1 MSGDRYGV
9 FAVGNHLIGVPAAQI
24 HEIFQLGEVRV
35 PPNCPPEQRGLAVLR
50 GNVFPALDLRV
61 CLGHVSARE
70 ESEALATL
78 LGEREEDHKRWVA
91 ELEASVREHRPFRLA
106 TDPRKCK
113 FGQWY
118 YAFKTDD
125 AVLRSELGKFEE
137 PHARIHAL
145 AIEVAK
151 LVEDGQV
158 DRALERIE
166 QTRKG
171 LLATLVE
178 QFEHTRQALHDS
190 RKEVG
195 VTVEL
200 NGRRSVLIVD
210 RAEAVAD
217 LEHIAAEDDP
227 LAAGALPVDLVRKLA
242 RWRGTSAPV
251 LLLDVERIGSL
262 AG

>member
-70 ESEALATL
+70 ESEALAAL
-78 LGEREEDHKRWVA
+78 LGEREEDHRRWVA
-91 ELEASVREHRPFRLA
+91 ELEASVRERRPFRLA

-118 YAFKTDD
+118 YAFKSDD
-125 AVLRSELGKFEE
+125 AVLRSELAKFEE

-145 AIEVAK
+145 AIEVGK
-151 LVEDGQV
+151 LVEAGQL

-166 QTRKG
+166 QTRRG

-178 QFEHTRQALHDS
+178 QFERTRAALHDA

-217 LEHIAAEDDP
+217 LEPIAAEDDP
-227 LAAGALPVDLVRKLA
+227 LAAGTLPVDLVRRLA
-242 RWRGTSAPV
+242 RWRGSPAPV
-251 LLLDVERIGSL
+251 LLLDVERVGNL